1 MNNVIDM
8 PLSVAGRFKI
18 EANKLGENGEV
29 VSTRIAADWFSN
41 LITNQ
46 GLDLMGTGSIDQI
59 VDRCRV
65 GSGSTPPAVTDTAL
79 VAQVATVLSP
89 SKTWGFTTSAPYYN
103 WFRMVYTFP
112 VGAAAGNLSEVGIGS
127 SGANLLS
134 RALIVDGTGTPTTI
148 TILADEQLVVTYE
161 FRIYNLVDDVPFSI
175 VISGVTYTGTVRP
188 ARVGAEQLVGG
199 SATAGGVG
207 GQTVGTTGSALGA
220 FTALPTSQ
228 VANSGTISNLSY
240 TNGNYYRDFTIT
252 WSPSQGNVGSGI
264 TTMVVSH
271 SMGKMQISFSPIIPK
286 TNTKTLV
293 LTFRQG
299 PWSRFTP

>member
-89 SKTWGFTTSAPYYN
+89 SKHGDLLRQLPITTGFAWSTHSLWVQQP
-103 WFRMVYTFP
+103 
-112 VGAAAGNLSEVGIGS
+112 
-127 SGANLLS
+127 
-134 RALIVDGTGTPTTI
+134 
-148 TILADEQLVVTYE
+148 
-161 FRIYNLVDDVPFSI
+161 
-175 VISGVTYTGTVRP
+175 VISPKLGSVLQVQICSVGRSLWTG
-188 ARVGAEQLVGG
+188 RVHRR
-199 SATAGGVG
+199 
-207 GQTVGTTGSALGA
+207 
-220 FTALPTSQ
+220 
-228 VANSGTISNLSY
+228 LSL
-240 TNGNYYRDFTIT
+240 F
-252 WSPSQGNVGSGI
+252 
-264 TTMVVSH
+264 
-271 SMGKMQISFSPIIPK
+271 
-286 TNTKTLV
+286 
-293 LTFRQG
+293 
-299 PWSRFTP
+299 